1 MAEVLSQSQ
10 IDALLNSMRSGGEEA
25 KAEEKKP
32 EKKYRK
38 YDFTTPRKFTKD
50 RIKMLH
56 GIFENYTRV
65 ISSRLNAQLRTTC
78 AIEVESIEEQKFY
91 EFNNALME
99 GDVLAMVDVT
109 VHPRTEGGRDIE
121 AEDPVMV
128 YLSTQTALGM
138 MDRMMGS
145 EGESERE
152 IPMGYAYTDLELQL
166 YELLLKDI
174 IELMGSSWEN
184 YVPVSFAYERTQ
196 VNPTLVTLLNL
207 DETVVLVDM
216 KLTFGSGEGRMSVVL
231 PGNVLM
237 SIFGEVNRESMGRKV
252 ASEDNSDEIFDKL
265 RDSTLEI
272 VAELGDTQLSLSDIY
287 HLNVG
292 CFKTGLLQINLVR
305 HSFQGHKIRFCLAG
319 VVPHKV
325 LQRDFQGSVGKLI
338 YNALAELVQGIIAFA
353 IVFQGL
359 LPPI

>member
-1 MAEVLSQSQ
+1 
-10 IDALLNSMRSGGEEA
+10 
-25 KAEEKKP
+25 
-32 EKKYRK
+32 
-38 YDFTTPRKFTKD
+38 
-50 RIKMLH
+50 
-56 GIFENYTRV
+56 
-65 ISSRLNAQLRTTC
+65 
-78 AIEVESIEEQKFY
+78 
-91 EFNNALME
+91 
-99 GDVLAMVDVT
+99 
-109 VHPRTEGGRDIE
+109 
-121 AEDPVMV
+121 MV

-292 CFKTGLLQINLVR
+292 DVVDLGRSKDSPVFLEIGGYQWFTGR
-305 HSFQGHKIRFCLAG
+305 MGTHKKNMAIKIDEVCYSAE
-319 VVPHKV
+319 
-325 LQRDFQGSVGKLI
+325 QRS
-338 YNALAELVQGIIAFA
+338 E
-353 IVFQGL
+353 
-359 LPPI
+359 

>member
-10 IDALLNSMRSGGEEA
+10 IDALLNAARSGELDVDKPA
-25 KAEEKKP
+25 DKNAEQ
-32 EKKYRK
+32 KYRK
-38 YDFTTPRKFTKD
+38 YDFYSPRKFTKD
-50 RIKMLH
+50 RLKMLNS
-56 GIFENYTRV
+56 IFEGYARV
-65 ISSRLNAQLRTTC
+65 INSRINALLHTTC
-78 AIEVESIEEQKFY
+78 EIEVDSVEEQRYY
-91 EFNNALME
+91 EFSNALTE
-99 GDVLAMVDVT
+99 SDVLALAKIDLEKLQEDT
-109 VHPRTEGGRDIE
+109 PILVHLATPVLLSMLDRLMGGEG
-121 AEDPVMV
+121 DPDPA
-128 YLSTQTALGM
+128 LSNDYTL
-138 MDRMMGS
+138 
-145 EGESERE
+145 
-152 IPMGYAYTDLELQL
+152 TDLELNM
-166 YELLLKDI
+166 YEDMIRDLI
-174 IELMGSSWEN
+174 SIMGSSWEN

-292 CFKTGLLQINLVR
+292 DVVDLGRSKDSPVFLEIGGYQWFTGR
-305 HSFQGHKIRFCLAG
+305 MGTHKKNMAIKIDEVCYSAE
-319 VVPHKV
+319 
-325 LQRDFQGSVGKLI
+325 QRS
-338 YNALAELVQGIIAFA
+338 E
-353 IVFQGL
+353 
-359 LPPI
+359 

>member
-10 IDALLNSMRSGGEEA
+10 IDALLNSMRSGGDA
-25 KAEEKKP
+25 SQTEEKQP

-50 RIKMLH
+50 RIKMLN

-65 ISSRLNAQLRTTC
+65 VSSRLNAQLRTTC
-78 AIEVESIEEQKFY
+78 EIEVESIEEQKFY

-109 VHPRTEGGRDIE
+109 IHAREPGGEDIQ

-128 YLSTQTALGM
+128 YLSTSTALGM

-145 EGESERE
+145 EGDAQHD
-152 IPMGYAYTDLELQL
+152 IPMGYTYTDLELQL
-166 YELLLKDI
+166 YEHLMREI
-174 IELMGSSWEN
+174 VGLMGSSWEN
-184 YVPVSFAYERTQ
+184 YVPLKFEYERTQ

-216 KLTFGSGEGRMSVVL
+216 KVTFGGSEGRMSVVL
-231 PGNVLM
+231 PGNMLM
-237 SIFGEVNRESMGRKV
+237 SVFGEVNRESMGRKA
-252 ASEDNSDEIFDKL
+252 ASEDNSEEIFDQL

-292 CFKTGLLQINLVR
+292 DVLDLGRPKDSPVFLEIGGYQWFTGR
-305 HSFQGHKIRFCLAG
+305 MGTHKKNMAIKIDEVCYSAE
-319 VVPHKV
+319 
-325 LQRDFQGSVGKLI
+325 QRS
-338 YNALAELVQGIIAFA
+338 E
-353 IVFQGL
+353 
-359 LPPI
+359 

>member
-10 IDALLNSMRSGGEEA
+10 IDALLNSMRSGGDEA
-25 KAEEKKP
+25 KAEEKQP

-50 RIKMLH
+50 RIKMLN

-65 ISSRLNAQLRTTC
+65 ISSRLNAQLRTNCEIT
-78 AIEVESIEEQKFY
+78 VESIEEQKFY

-109 VHPRTEGGRDIE
+109 IHPREEGGEEVMVD
-121 AEDPVMV
+121 DPVMV
-128 YLSTQTALGM
+128 YLSTSTALGM

-145 EGESERE
+145 ENETERE

-166 YELLLKDI
+166 YEHLLRDI
-174 IELMGSSWEN
+174 IALMGSSWEN
-184 YVPVSFAYERTQ
+184 YVPVTFEYNHTQ

-216 KLTFGSGEGRMSVVL
+216 KLDFGGSEGRMSVVL
-231 PGNVLM
+231 PGNMLV
-237 SIFGEVNRESMGRKV
+237 SVFGEVSRETMGRK
-252 ASEDNSDEIFDKL
+252 ATSEDNSEEIFDKL

-272 VAELGDTQLSLSDIY
+272 IAELGDTQLSLSDIY

-292 CFKTGLLQINLVR
+292 DVVDLGRSKDSPVFLEIGGYQWFTGR
-305 HSFQGHKIRFCLAG
+305 MGTHKKNMAIKIDEVCYSAE
-319 VVPHKV
+319 
-325 LQRDFQGSVGKLI
+325 QRS
-338 YNALAELVQGIIAFA
+338 E
-353 IVFQGL
+353 
-359 LPPI
+359 

>member
-10 IDALLNSMRSGGEEA
+10 IDALLNSMRSGGEDR
-25 KAEEKKP
+25 AEEKQP

-50 RIKMLH
+50 RIKMLN

-65 ISSRLNAQLRTTC
+65 VSSRLNAQLRTNC
-78 AIEVESIEEQKFY
+78 EIEVESIEEQKFY

-99 GDVLAMVDVT
+99 GDVLAMVNVT
-109 VHPRTEGGRDIE
+109 IHPREENGRDVQ

-128 YLSTQTALGM
+128 YLSTSTALGM

-145 EGESERE
+145 EGEAERDVP
-152 IPMGYAYTDLELQL
+152 IGYAYTDLELQL
-166 YELLLKDI
+166 YEHLLRDI
-174 IELMGSSWEN
+174 VALMGSSWEN
-184 YVPVSFAYERTQ
+184 YVPVTFEYERTQ
-196 VNPTLVTLLNL
+196 VNPTLVSLLNL

-216 KLTFGSGEGRMSVVL
+216 KLTFGGSEGRMSIVL

-237 SIFGEVNRESMGRKV
+237 SVFGEVNRESMGRKV
-252 ASEDNSDEIFDKL
+252 ASEDNSEEIFSQL

-272 VAELGDTQLSLSDIY
+272 IAALGDTQLSLSDIY

-292 CFKTGLLQINLVR
+292 DVVDLGRSKDSPVFLEIGGYQWFTGR
-305 HSFQGHKIRFCLAG
+305 MGTHKKNMAIKIDEVCYSAE
-319 VVPHKV
+319 
-325 LQRDFQGSVGKLI
+325 QRS
-338 YNALAELVQGIIAFA
+338 E
-353 IVFQGL
+353 
-359 LPPI
+359 

>member
-10 IDALLNSMRSGGEEA
+10 IDALLNSMRSGGEPDQ
-25 KAEEKKP
+25 AEEKQP

-50 RIKMLH
+50 RIKMLN

-78 AIEVESIEEQKFY
+78 EVEVESIEEQKFY

-99 GDVLAMVDVT
+99 GDVLTIVDVT
-109 VHPRTEGGRDIE
+109 IQPREVGGTPILT
-121 AEDPVMV
+121 EDPVMV
-128 YLSTQTALGM
+128 YLSTSTALGM

-145 EGESERE
+145 ESETQRDV
-152 IPMGYAYTDLELQL
+152 PMGYTYTDLELQL
-166 YELLLKDI
+166 YEHFMHDI
-174 IELMGSSWEN
+174 VSMMGVSWEN
-184 YVPVSFAYERTQ
+184 YVPITFAYNRTE
-196 VNPTLVTLLNL
+196 VNPTLVQLLNL

-216 KLTFGSGEGRMSVVL
+216 KMKFGENEGRMSIVL

-237 SIFGEVNRESMGRKV
+237 SVFGEVNRESMGRKV
-252 ASEDNSDEIFDKL
+252 ASEDNSEEIFDQL

-272 VAELGDTQLSLSDIY
+272 VAELGDTELSLSDIY

-292 CFKTGLLQINLVR
+292 DVLDLGRPKDSPVFLEIGGYQWFTGR
-305 HSFQGHKIRFCLAG
+305 MGTHKKNMAIKIDEVCYSAE
-319 VVPHKV
+319 
-325 LQRDFQGSVGKLI
+325 QRS
-338 YNALAELVQGIIAFA
+338 E
-353 IVFQGL
+353 
-359 LPPI
+359 

>member
-10 IDALLNSMRSGGEEA
+10 IDALLNSMRSGGDA
-25 KAEEKKP
+25 DKAEEKQP

-50 RIKMLH
+50 RIKMLN

-65 ISSRLNAQLRTTC
+65 ISSRLNAQLRTNC
-78 AIEVESIEEQKFY
+78 EIEVESIEEQKFY

-109 VHPRTEGGRDIE
+109 IHSREEGGRDVL

-128 YLSTQTALGM
+128 YLSTSTALGM

-145 EGESERE
+145 ESEAERE
-152 IPMGYAYTDLELQL
+152 IPIGYTYTDLELQL
-166 YELLLKDI
+166 YEHLIKDI
-174 IELMGSSWEN
+174 VALMGSSWEN
-184 YVPVSFAYERTQ
+184 YVPISFEYNHTQ

-216 KLTFGSGEGRMSVVL
+216 KLTFGNGDGRMSVVL

-237 SIFGEVNRESMGRKV
+237 SVFGEVNRESMGRRV
-252 ASEDNSDEIFDKL
+252 ASEDNSEEIFDQL
-265 RDSTLEI
+265 RDSSLEI
-272 VAELGDTQLSLSDIY
+272 IAELGETRLSLSDIY

-292 CFKTGLLQINLVR
+292 DVVDLGRPKDSPVYLEIGGYQWFTGR
-305 HSFQGHKIRFCLAG
+305 MGTHKKNMAIKIDEVCYSAE
-319 VVPHKV
+319 
-325 LQRDFQGSVGKLI
+325 QRS
-338 YNALAELVQGIIAFA
+338 E
-353 IVFQGL
+353 
-359 LPPI
+359 

>member
-10 IDALLNSMRSGGEEA
+10 IDALLNSMRSGGDAEQ
-25 KAEEKKP
+25 AEEKQP

-50 RIKMLH
+50 RIKMLN

-65 ISSRLNAQLRTTC
+65 VSSRLNAQLRTTC
-78 AIEVESIEEQKFY
+78 EIEVESIEEQKFY

-109 VHPRTEGGRDIE
+109 IHSREAGGEDIQ

-128 YLSTQTALGM
+128 YLSTSTALGM

-145 EGESERE
+145 EGEMERE

-166 YELLLKDI
+166 YEHQMREI
-174 IELMGSSWEN
+174 ISLMDSSWEN
-184 YVPVSFAYERTQ
+184 YVPITFEYERTQ

-216 KLTFGSGEGRMSVVL
+216 KLTFGGSEGRMSVVL
-231 PGNVLM
+231 PGNVLT
-237 SIFGEVNRESMGRKV
+237 SVFGEVNRESMGKKV
-252 ASEDNSDEIFDKL
+252 TSEDNSEEIFDQL

-292 CFKTGLLQINLVR
+292 DVLDLGRPKDSPVFLEIGGYQWFTGRIGTYKKNMAV
-305 HSFQGHKIRFCLAG
+305 KIDDVCYQAE
-319 VVPHKV
+319 
-325 LQRDFQGSVGKLI
+325 QRS
-338 YNALAELVQGIIAFA
+338 E
-353 IVFQGL
+353 
-359 LPPI
+359 

>member
-10 IDALLNSMRSGGEEA
+10 IDALLNSMRSGGDA
-25 KAEEKKP
+25 GQAEEKQP

-50 RIKMLH
+50 RIKMLN

-65 ISSRLNAQLRTTC
+65 VSSRLNAQLRTTC
-78 AIEVESIEEQKFY
+78 EIEVESIEEQKFY

-109 VHPRTEGGRDIE
+109 IHSRESGGVDTQT
-121 AEDPVMV
+121 EDPVMV
-128 YLSTQTALGM
+128 YLSTSTALGM

-145 EGESERE
+145 EGDIQHD

-166 YELLLKDI
+166 YEHLMWDI
-174 IELMGSSWEN
+174 VGLMGSSWEN
-184 YVPVSFAYERTQ
+184 YVPISFEYERTQ

-216 KLTFGSGEGRMSVVL
+216 KVTFGGSEGRMSVVL
-231 PGNVLM
+231 PGNMLM
-237 SIFGEVNRESMGRKV
+237 SVFGEVNRESMGRKA
-252 ASEDNSDEIFDKL
+252 ASEDNSEEIFDQL

-287 HLNVG
+287 HL
-292 CFKTGLLQINLVR
+292 
-305 HSFQGHKIRFCLAG
+305 
-319 VVPHKV
+319 
-325 LQRDFQGSVGKLI
+325 SVGDVLDLGRPKDSPVFLEI
-338 YNALAELVQGIIAFA
+338 GGYQWFTGRMGTHKKNMAIKIDEVCYSAEQRSE
-353 IVFQGL
+353 
-359 LPPI
+359 

>member
-10 IDALLNSMRSGGEEA
+10 IDALLNSMRSGGDEA
-25 KAEEKKP
+25 KAEEKQP

-50 RIKMLH
+50 RIKMLN

-65 ISSRLNAQLRTTC
+65 ISSRLNAQLRTAC
-78 AIEVESIEEQKFY
+78 EVEVESIEEQKFY

-109 VHPRTEGGRDIE
+109 IHSREAGGEDIQ

-128 YLSTQTALGM
+128 YLSTSTALGM

-145 EGESERE
+145 EGEMERE

-166 YELLLKDI
+166 YEHQMREI
-174 IELMGSSWEN
+174 ISLMDSSWEN
-184 YVPVSFAYERTQ
+184 YVPITFEYERTQ

-216 KLTFGSGEGRMSVVL
+216 KLTFGGSEGRMSVVL
-231 PGNVLM
+231 PGNVLT
-237 SIFGEVNRESMGRKV
+237 SVFGEVNRESMGRKA
-252 ASEDNSDEIFDKL
+252 ASEDNSEEIFDQL

-292 CFKTGLLQINLVR
+292 DVLDLGRPKDSPVFLEIGGYQWFTGR
-305 HSFQGHKIRFCLAG
+305 MGTHKKNMAIKIDEVCYSAE
-319 VVPHKV
+319 
-325 LQRDFQGSVGKLI
+325 QRS
-338 YNALAELVQGIIAFA
+338 E
-353 IVFQGL
+353 
-359 LPPI
+359 

>member
-10 IDALLNSMRSGGEEA
+10 IDALLNSMRSGGDA
-25 KAEEKKP
+25 DKAEEKQP

-50 RIKMLH
+50 RIKMLN

-65 ISSRLNAQLRTTC
+65 ISSRLNAQLRTNCEIT
-78 AIEVESIEEQKFY
+78 VESIEEQKFY
-91 EFNNALME
+91 EFNNALTE

-109 VHPRTEGGRDIE
+109 IHPREENGADIL

-128 YLSTQTALGM
+128 YLSTSTALGM
-138 MDRMMGS
+138 MDRLMGS
-145 EGESERE
+145 ESGAERD

-166 YELLLKDI
+166 YEHLLRDI
-174 IELMGSSWEN
+174 IALMGASWEN
-184 YVPVSFAYERTQ
+184 YVPITFEYNRTQ

-216 KLTFGSGEGRMSVVL
+216 KLTFGGSEGRMSVVL
-231 PGNVLM
+231 PGDVLM
-237 SIFGEVNRESMGRKV
+237 SVFGEVNRESMGRKA
-252 ASEDNSDEIFDKL
+252 ASEDNSEEIFDQL

-272 VAELGDTQLSLSDIY
+272 IAELGGTQLALSDIY

-292 CFKTGLLQINLVR
+292 DVLDLGRSKDSPVFLEIGGYQWFTGR
-305 HSFQGHKIRFCLAG
+305 MGTHKKNMAIKIDEVCYSAE
-319 VVPHKV
+319 
-325 LQRDFQGSVGKLI
+325 QRS
-338 YNALAELVQGIIAFA
+338 E
-353 IVFQGL
+353 
-359 LPPI
+359 